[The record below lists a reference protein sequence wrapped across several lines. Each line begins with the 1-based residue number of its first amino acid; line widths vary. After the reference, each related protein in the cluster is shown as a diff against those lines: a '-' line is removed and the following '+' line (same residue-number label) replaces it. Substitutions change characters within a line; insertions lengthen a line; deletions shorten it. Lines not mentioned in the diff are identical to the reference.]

1 MRPGSARHRGAP
13 LDNAQRDNAA
23 TSDAPP
29 ARTLNAPLAVGAELG
44 GDLPCV
50 RCGYNLKGLTVKGMC
65 PECGTSVR
73 TTLLAVVDPMASEL
87 RAITFPR
94 ATANGMVL
102 WAFAGFFACIFL
114 WILQIVT
121 TAGAPA
127 TSQFIGEAAIIW
139 LKRGLIACVIISGV
153 GAIAFVR
160 PHEGIPWRQRAMALM
175 AVGAYIPLF
184 ITVRYLYTRVNA
196 RLGVQLG
203 RDDEIAR
210 TMIRLA
216 QSGSILIILM
226 GLRPAA
232 RQLQGRWLLMRIGAV
247 ARQTMLAMAAVV
259 VVWTI
264 GDGLVLL
271 SWTLHGGSNELVWMI
286 GRFFILGG
294 SLLFTVG
301 MLSIAMDVWRVHA
314 VVAQRPF
321 DLGQLLAHPRGTVYA
336 DARDSGTPP
345 ARRASP

>member
-1 MRPGSARHRGAP
+1 MGCR
-13 LDNAQRDNAA
+13 LDDAQRENAGI
-23 TSDAPP
+23 DQAPP
-29 ARTLNAPLAVGAELG
+29 ARALAAPLAVGAELA

-114 WILQIVT
+114 WILQIVA

-127 TSQFIGEAAIIW
+127 TSAFFNESTLRW
-139 LKRGLIACVIISGV
+139 LRHALNACVVLSGV
-153 GAIAFVR
+153 GALAFVR
-160 PHEGIPWRQRAMALM
+160 PHDGVPRRQSAMALM
-175 AVGAYIPLF
+175 AVAAYVPLF
-184 ITVRYLYTRVNA
+184 VTVRYLYTREGA

-203 RDDEIAR
+203 RDEEIAR

-216 QSGSILIILM
+216 QSGAILLILI

-232 RQLQGRWLLMRIGAV
+232 RQLQARWLLMRIGAV

-259 VVWTI
+259 LLWTV
-264 GDGLVLL
+264 GDALVLL
-271 SWTLHGGSNELVWMI
+271 SWRLHGGSDQLVWMI

-294 SLLFTVG
+294 SLLYTVG

-336 DARDSGTPP
+336 RPRDHAAAHAAKEAP
-345 ARRASP
+345 